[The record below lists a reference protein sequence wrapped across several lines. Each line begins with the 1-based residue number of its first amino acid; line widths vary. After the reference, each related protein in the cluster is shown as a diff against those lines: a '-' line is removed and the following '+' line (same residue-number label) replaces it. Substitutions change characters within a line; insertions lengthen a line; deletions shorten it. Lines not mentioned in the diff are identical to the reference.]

1 MFTDSRLLPASGG
14 FPTPGQDI
22 IGTTWQ
28 QYMRPGEI
36 ALFCFDARTS
46 QPLTALGKAPRNQV
60 DEYCTAYRSLYMARL
75 VAKAKLMKNPGMIM
89 VLYDKRGR
97 WLGTRSREGE
107 DRRNVGLG
115 LAWILFQMPLWAFLG
130 TIAILALS
138 ELSARAFGSERI
150 HWQSMSSQEWSGL
163 IVVGMLLGG
172 ATRLVFEYV
181 RGRLVLY
188 LTRSARQPVG
198 SPGREAFYQR
208 LARTNNSSL
217 LLPLDITFEPT
228 RIEWLSVEK
237 YQGWADALRRE
248 GFELLGAYQIRE
260 VRLDLELWFQPA
272 EDLVA
277 EVVNHPQAGMW
288 VGAFTRYEDWSSFG
302 VSNKKNFGLV
312 DPHPTKRVVH
322 LGADATAEQVIDK
335 SRRERPGGV
344 RCKVVPENL
353 LSDYATSWRQYVE
366 WRRARGTTAEEYK
379 RIAERKAEAKVKGE
393 AWL

>member
-1 MFTDSRLLPASGG
+1 
-14 FPTPGQDI
+14 
-22 IGTTWQ
+22 
-28 QYMRPGEI
+28 
-36 ALFCFDARTS
+36 
-46 QPLTALGKAPRNQV
+46 
-60 DEYCTAYRSLYMARL
+60 
-75 VAKAKLMKNPGMIM
+75 MIM

-138 ELSARAFGSERI
+138 ELSARALGSERI

-379 RIAERKAEAKVKGE
+379 RIAERKAEAKLKGE